1 MKRNQKLL
9 VTCMLSAMALVSV
22 VGCDLT
28 GSSSSSSSLP
38 STSSSTSTVA
48 LSDAK
53 TAALATLNE
62 KVASIDT
69 NAYTDEDLNTL
80 FELQTYGQL
89 FIENSTSNETVADNL
104 NAVLGQIEKF
114 EKETKKLASGVYSF
128 VASSY
133 ELRTEILGAL
143 EKYAVENFLTG
154 ISFMDDGGY
163 SLYRPEVQ
171 RGVTN

>member
-22 VGCDLT
+22 VGCTPDSSST
-28 GSSSSSSSLP
+28 SSSSSSS
-38 STSSSTSTVA
+38 STVA

-62 KVASIDT
+62 KVAAIDT

-104 NAVLGQIEKF
+104 NAVLGQIEK
-114 EKETKKLASGVYSF
+114 
-128 VASSY
+128 
-133 ELRTEILGAL
+133 
-143 EKYAVENFLTG
+143 
-154 ISFMDDGGY
+154 
-163 SLYRPEVQ
+163 EV
-171 RGVTN
+171 